1 MTDKIL
7 IVDDD
12 PHILEGLRAVLCT
25 SFHLRTALGP
35 DKGLQALRTT
45 GPYAVVVADLKMPG
59 MNGIDFLARVREFS
73 QRTVR
78 VMLTGYA
85 DVDAAIAAVNMGE
98 VFRFHTK
105 PCPTDM
111 IRKTLTDSLGKY
123 RAESVFSVQETAS
136 GQESS
141 ASPLDFQ
148 KNVTGAR
155 TLALGGVKN
164 GMPLLA
170 VLTGKELRVADLIR
184 MDASSKE
191 IAQIMNIS
199 PRTVEAHRENIRKK
213 LGLAN
218 AKVNLQGYLKTIT

>member
-12 PHILEGLRAVLCT
+12 PHILEGLRTVLCT

-35 DKGLQALRTT
+35 DKGLQVLRSS
-45 GPYAVVVADLKMPG
+45 GPYAVVIADLKMPG
-59 MNGIDFLARVREFS
+59 MNGIEFLTRVREIS

-78 VMLTGYA
+78 IMLTGYA
-85 DVDAAIAAVNMGE
+85 DVDTAIAAVNTGE

-105 PCPTDM
+105 PCPTDV
-111 IRKTLTDSLGKY
+111 IRKTLSDALSRY
-123 RAESVFSVQETAS
+123 RAESVFFPGATTVSSIDVVAAQGEVS
-136 GQESS
+136 G
-141 ASPLDFQ
+141 
-148 KNVTGAR
+148 GAK
-155 TLALGGVKN
+155 G
-164 GMPLLA
+164 GMPVLS
-170 VLTGKELRVADLIR
+170 VLTGKEMRVADLIR

-191 IAQIMNIS
+191 IAHIMNIS

-218 AKVNLQGYLKTIT
+218 VKINLQGFLKTIT

>member
-12 PHILEGLRAVLCT
+12 PHILEGLRAVLC
-25 SFHLRTALGP
+25 SAFQLRTALGP

-59 MNGIDFLARVREFS
+59 MNGIEFLARVREIS

-85 DVDAAIAAVNMGE
+85 DVDAAIASVNTGE

-105 PCPTDM
+105 PCPTDV
-111 IRKTLTDSLGKY
+111 IRKTLNDALSRY
-123 RAESVFSVQETAS
+123 RAGSVLPPANGTV
-136 GQESS
+136 SS
-141 ASPLDFQ
+141 LD
-148 KNVTGAR
+148 
-155 TLALGGVKN
+155 ALSNQGEALDGVKN
-164 GMPLLA
+164 AMPLLS

-191 IAQIMNIS
+191 IAHIMNIS

-218 AKVNLQGYLKTIT
+218 AKINLQGFLKTIT

>member
-12 PHILEGLRAVLCT
+12 PHILEGLRTVLCS
-25 SFHLRTALGP
+25 SFRLRTALGP
-35 DKGLQALRTT
+35 NKGLQVLRES
-45 GPYAVVVADLKMPG
+45 GPFAVVIADLKMPG
-59 MNGIDFLARVREFS
+59 MDGIEFLTRVREIS

-78 VMLTGYA
+78 IMLTGYA
-85 DVDAAIAAVNMGE
+85 DVDTAIAAVNTGE

-105 PCPTDM
+105 PCPTDV
-111 IRKTLTDSLGKY
+111 IRKTLHDALSRY
-123 RAESVFSVQETAS
+123 RTESVIIPGRSVASSNDATVAS
-136 GQESS
+136 G
-141 ASPLDFQ
+141 D
-148 KNVTGAR
+148 
-155 TLALGGVKN
+155 ALNGGKG
-164 GMPLLA
+164 GMPLLS

-191 IAQIMNIS
+191 IAHIMNIS

-218 AKVNLQGYLKTIT
+218 AKINLQGFLKTIT

>member
-12 PHILEGLRAVLCT
+12 PHILEGLRAVL
-25 SFHLRTALGP
+25 SGNFHLRTANGP
-35 DKGLQALRTT
+35 EQGLQELRTS
-45 GPYAVVVADLKMPG
+45 GPYAVVVSDLKMPG
-59 MNGIDFLARVREFS
+59 MSGIDFLARVREVS

-85 DVDAAIAAVNMGE
+85 DVDAAVAAVNTGE

-105 PCPTDM
+105 PCPTEVL
-111 IRKTLTDSLGKY
+111 RQTLSDALSKFRNDRLLQQDSLKAG
-123 RAESVFSVQETAS
+123 AESHAPRSEDAQPGAP
-136 GQESS
+136 GL
-141 ASPLDFQ
+141 PLM
-148 KNVTGAR
+148 A
-155 TLALGGVKN
+155 
-164 GMPLLA
+164 M
-170 VLTGKELRVADLIR
+170 LTGKELRVADLIR

-191 IAQIMNIS
+191 IAKVMNIS

-218 AKVNLQGYLKTIT
+218 MKVNLQSYLKTVM

>member
-12 PHILEGLRAVLCT
+12 PHILEGLRAVLCN
-25 SFHLRTALGP
+25 SFHVRTTLGP

-59 MNGIDFLARVREFS
+59 MNGIEFLARVREIS

-85 DVDAAIAAVNMGE
+85 DVDAAIDAVNMGE

-105 PCPTDM
+105 PCPTDV
-111 IRKTLTDSLGKY
+111 IRKTLNDALSRY
-123 RAESVFSVQETAS
+123 RTESVFPGQVLAFSRDATVSSLGTAVAQ
-136 GQESS
+136 GEM
-141 ASPLDFQ
+141 PE
-148 KNVTGAR
+148 
-155 TLALGGVKN
+155 GVNN

-191 IAQIMNIS
+191 IAHIMNIS

-218 AKVNLQGYLKTIT
+218 AKINLQGYLKTIT